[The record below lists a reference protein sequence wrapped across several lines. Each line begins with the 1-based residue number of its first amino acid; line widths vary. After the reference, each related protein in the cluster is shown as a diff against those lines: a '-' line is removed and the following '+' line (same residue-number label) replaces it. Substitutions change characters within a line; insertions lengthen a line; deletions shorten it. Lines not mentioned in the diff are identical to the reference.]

1 MFERKLTAGWGD
13 MDFNSHMRNTAYLDK
28 SADVRMMYF
37 SENGFPMA
45 EFHRLRMGPV
55 ILRDELDYFREVG
68 LLEELR
74 VTLEVAELSADGS
87 RFLIQNT
94 FYREDRKLVARVRSK
109 GGWLDLNARKLVTPP
124 EKLLLA
130 LQNSPRSDDFKE
142 VPSSLKEGK
151 G

>member
-55 ILRDELDYFREVG
+55 ILRDELDYYREVG
-68 LLEELR
+68 LLEEIR
-74 VTLEVAELSADGS
+74 VTLELAELSADGS
-87 RFLIQNT
+87 RFLLQNA
-94 FYREDRKLVARVRSK
+94 FYRPDGKLIARVRSK
-109 GGWLDLNARKLVTPP
+109 GGWLDLNTRKLIAPP
-124 EKLLLA
+124 DKLFA
-130 LQNSPRSDDFKE
+130 AMRRAPRSEDFQE

-151 G
+151 